1 MTVTPIIVHS
11 WAYPTPGTTGADA
24 IWSRPSFTPQ
34 ANRMLTND
42 ANYATS
48 AAAGIGVD
56 LANTVET
63 IRDIKEGFGYDY
75 ENYNIFIQNFDS
87 SNPELSYLRNTLD
100 GITAGGQFVTATP
113 FISNGLAIAKDWG
126 NRFLDSFHAQLASNG
141 LPFPG
146 KIHFDEERTS
156 IDLSGA
162 TNIPVIFDDLY
173 NNPKAQSETLDGFET
188 YRQAVDNY
196 RDRNFQPLNPANFD
210 EVGLYRFGNKE
221 LIEFVAHAAYRQRDY
236 LLEESLF
243 KRAKQLFPGIL
254 SSNWQHAEYDRDFP
268 ANGGGKLYTKAYT
281 DTAPYSDYSQVVL
294 YTISNT
300 AYQDPNSTTQDW
312 NDEFGGFTSLIPPRD
327 DEHKFVYQ
335 ASRKNDLDAAV
346 SQRDPD
352 RVMVWHMYP
361 GFSPTLNNWQI
372 SNMFEFEGID
382 SVTNAVSSQDLI
394 FFLDGSSVGT
404 GKLAFLEGITNGFR
418 GFVKDYSGGTQ
429 ANAIA
434 LPDGLY
440 ALNSFFESKAFGE
453 RWVDGG
459 TNTYEV
465 PVSDILSFASHAMDR
480 GVYEHFLWQ
489 NPANMTDSRWG
500 ELAEVVR
507 FIEETA
513 GVLEGEILEAR
524 ISKAETGSRL
534 DVVFRNPAQ
543 IPWSQATLNEIEAKR
558 PELMINGQVRTLSG
572 FAATV
577 VGGQLR
583 VSATAGY
590 SIQPNDECRLTV
602 TKGWYEDTNSPIVSS
617 ATQNVRRGMN
627 ANPSA
632 SVLSLANELSPTQ
645 QVTRTI
651 HPVREKPVYVNTT
664 TRADSVSNSFKSPL
678 S

>member
-1 MTVTPIIVHS
+1 MTVTPITVHS
-11 WAYPTPGTTGADA
+11 WSYPTPGTTGADA

-34 ANRMLTND
+34 ANRTLNNTSD
-42 ANYATS
+42 HEIS
-48 AAAGIGVD
+48 AAMGRAVS
-56 LANTVET
+56 LANIVQT
-63 IRDIKEGFGYDY
+63 IQSIKSQFGYDY
-75 ENYNIFIQNFDS
+75 TNYNIFMQNFDS
-87 SNPELSYLRNTLD
+87 NDPEYAIGQNTLD
-100 GITAGGQFVTATP
+100 GITVGEEFVVETP
-113 FISNGLAIAKDWG
+113 FISNGLVRAKEWG
-126 NRFLDSFHAQLASNG
+126 SIFLDTFKQELDSRD
-141 LPFPG
+141 LPYPT
-146 KIHFDEERTS
+146 KMHFDNERHS
-156 IDLSGA
+156 IDPSGS
-162 TNIPVIFDDLY
+162 TNVPLLFDDFY
-173 NNPKAQSETLDGFET
+173 NDPRAESETLDGFQTFKEF
-188 YRQAVDNY
+188 ADSF
-196 RDRNFQPLNPANFD
+196 RDRNFQPLDFD
-210 EVGLYRFGNKE
+210 SFQSGLYQLANAE
-221 LIEFVAHAAYRQRDY
+221 LIEFVIAAALRQRSY
-236 LLEESLF
+236 ILNETLY
-243 KRAKQLFPGIL
+243 KKAKQLFPGIL
-254 SSNWQHAEYDRDFP
+254 VSNWEEAKYDRDFP
-268 ANGGGKLYTKAYT
+268 ANGGGKLYTKEYL
-281 DTAPYSDYSQVVL
+281 DTGPYSDYSQVVF
-294 YTISNT
+294 YTIGNQGFQG
-300 AYQDPNSTTQDW
+300 AGSTIEDW
-312 NDEFGGFTSLIPPRD
+312 NEAFNGFTSLIPPR
-327 DEHKFVYQ
+327 EQEFRNLYMT
-335 ASRKNDLDAAV
+335 SRKQNLDAAV

-382 SVTNAVSSQDLI
+382 SVTNAVSGQDLV

-440 ALNSFFESKAFGE
+440 ALNSFFESKAFGD

-459 TNTYEV
+459 TNIYEV

-500 ELAEVVR
+500 ELAEVVK

-577 VGGQLR
+577 AGGQLR
-583 VSATAGY
+583 VSATTGY

-617 ATQNVRRGMN
+617 ATQNIRRGMN

-632 SVLSLANELSPTQ
+632 SVLSLANELSPSQ